1 MIRACITRKYYGPA
15 DIYVKERGT
24 TPIFLHKTIFLN
36 GQCVYCVRLQM
47 GNKKMNCH
55 IPYLTSKP
63 FKSNSDVFGLTS
75 DLCSD
80 VTSTLLL
87 LTPFVAMQLP
97 LLFLSISTSPIVPC
111 SPIVPYCLHT
121 LLLPTCILT
130 CILTCN
136 IRALLSLLFIP

>member
-1 MIRACITRKYYGPA
+1 MRSNPA
-15 DIYVKERGT
+15 FRSILISNHFSQQPWTLVISTFSRY
-24 TPIFLHKTIFLN
+24 
-36 GQCVYCVRLQM
+36 LQ
-47 GNKKMNCH
+47 NCH

-63 FKSNSDVFGLTS
+63 FKSNSDVFGLTF

-111 SPIVPYCLHT
+111 SPIVPYCL
-121 LLLPTCILT
+121 
-130 CILTCN
+130 
-136 IRALLSLLFIP
+136 

>member
-1 MIRACITRKYYGPA
+1 MYNSKFLLFGRSLESQNHSQMLLFSFSDLITKRRNSHSILDP
-15 DIYVKERGT
+15 
-24 TPIFLHKTIFLN
+24 
-36 GQCVYCVRLQM
+36 
-47 GNKKMNCH
+47 CH

-97 LLFLSISTSPIVPC
+97 LLFLSISTSPICPLF
-111 SPIVPYCLHT
+111 PYCLHT
-121 LLLPTCILT
+121 SLHSDLHSYLQHPRIIILIIYPLVTCSDHLRIT
-130 CILTCN
+130 PSCPHI
-136 IRALLSLLFIP
+136 

>member
-1 MIRACITRKYYGPA
+1 MSSSLLISTGVVIHARFFPLAFETLDGDRKDKSSSETCSA
-15 DIYVKERGT
+15 FTMAEAAV
-24 TPIFLHKTIFLN
+24 FL
-36 GQCVYCVRLQM
+36 
-47 GNKKMNCH
+47 CH

-87 LTPFVAMQLP
+87 LTPFVAMQLS

-111 SPIVPYCLHT
+111 PLLSPIV
-121 LLLPTCILT
+121 
-130 CILTCN
+130 
-136 IRALLSLLFIP
+136 SIPCYFRLAF